1 MIARVLHVVPA
12 TADGIIP
19 VFVERQIENLADL
32 GYEPAVVQFR
42 GDYISHNPRALA
54 SEVSGIRRDIRK
66 SNPDLVHAHWGSL
79 LAFTAG
85 LATGPRTPFV
95 VTFRGSD
102 LNPVV
107 TEKRSRRLVR
117 TTFSKLAAARAT
129 AVVCVSDQLRNQIR
143 VHRGDVQV
151 IPDGL
156 DTTIFFPQDRQAAR
170 RDLEW
175 SPAEKVVFLYQ
186 GGRPIEKGRPLAN
199 DAVESL
205 QAAGFP
211 CRLEVLDSG
220 ASRDHVAKLLAA
232 SDCVL
237 MLSDFEGSP
246 NIVREALACGVPVVS
261 VQVGDVSRWL
271 KPETGSLIV
280 DRDPTAVAT
289 AILQMFEADRPVP
302 ISTLLDSISESS
314 SASMVAD
321 TYQSALSKGRRHH
334 ASRRALQ

>member
-66 SNPDLVHAHWGSL
+66 SSPDLVHAHWGSL

-117 TTFSKLAAARAT
+117 TTLSKLAAARAT

-156 DTTIFFPQDRQAAR
+156 DTTIFFPQDREAAR
-170 RDLEW
+170 RELGW
-175 SPAEKVVFLYQ
+175 SSAENVVFLYQ
-186 GGRPIEKGRPLAN
+186 GGRPVEKGRPLAN
-199 DAVESL
+199 AAVESL
-205 QAAGFP
+205 QANGFP
-211 CRLEVLDSG
+211 VRLEVLDFG
-220 ASRDHVAKLLAA
+220 ASRHHVAKLLAG

-246 NIVREALACGVPVVS
+246 NIVRESLACGVPVVS
-261 VQVGDVSRWL
+261 VEVGDVVRWL
-271 KPETGSLIV
+271 TPETGSLIV
-280 DRDPTAVAT
+280 DPTPAAVA
-289 AILQMFEADRPVP
+289 AAMQQVIGLDRPTPNSV
-302 ISTLLDSISESS
+302 TLGAMSEAS
-314 SASMVAD
+314 SARMLAN
-321 TYQSALSKGRRHH
+321 TYQHALAKGERQH
-334 ASRRALQ
+334 AK